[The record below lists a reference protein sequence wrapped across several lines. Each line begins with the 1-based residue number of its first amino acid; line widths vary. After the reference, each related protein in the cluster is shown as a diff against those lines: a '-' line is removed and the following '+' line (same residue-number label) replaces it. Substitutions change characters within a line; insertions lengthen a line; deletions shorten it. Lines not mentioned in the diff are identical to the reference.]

1 MAPSSDAP
9 PDFRPETLRG
19 RAGFFRVGRTA
30 AGQWWFV
37 DPEGRPFFAR
47 GVHGVRADADGP
59 DDPAARLRAW
69 GGNTLGCGSD
79 RLYLEEGLAFTPAVD
94 FAARDTAGLVRLA
107 GVRLPDVFA
116 PDWPDRA
123 QARAAEV
130 CAPLAEERSLLG
142 WFTDDD
148 PGWPREPAPTQP
160 GLLQVCLSLEPA
172 FAAYH
177 AAWEF
182 VLALHG
188 GRLAA
193 LARAWG
199 VELPNKEALRERTR
213 SEQGIVTRGYLR
225 DEARWAGEFA
235 RRYFTVA
242 VAAIR
247 AHAPNHL
254 VLGCRW
260 GGPVAPGLRAALA
273 PPLADVV
280 VLDAGDLGDG
290 DGHPALVADFSWV
303 RAERETAAAGRRV
316 SGGLTS
322 VERMLRRGRVALG
335 RAVAHP
341 AVVGYLWSDWC
352 DRAGEQPPFARG
364 LVHRNGAEAREHT
377 ELLTEINLRVE
388 ELRHLAAWAAEP
400 SP

>member
-1 MAPSSDAP
+1 MVPSSDAP

-19 RAGFFRVGRTA
+19 RPGFFCVGCTP
-30 AGQWWFV
+30 AGQWWLL

-47 GVHGVRADADGP
+47 GVHGVVAEADVSH
-59 DDPAARLRAW
+59 DPAARLRAW

-79 RLYLEEGLAFTPAVD
+79 RLYLEEGIAFTPAVN
-94 FAARDTAGLVRLA
+94 FAAGEGLIRLA

-116 PDWPDRA
+116 PEWPDRA
-123 QARAAEV
+123 QARAAEA
-130 CAPLAEERSLLG
+130 CAPLAGETSLLG
-142 WFTDDD
+142 WFTDDR
-148 PGWPREPAPTQP
+148 PGWPQQPSPAQP

-188 GRLAA
+188 GRRPA

-213 SEQGIVTRGYLR
+213 SEQGIATRGYLR
-225 DEARWAGEFA
+225 DEGRWAEEFA

-242 VAAIR
+242 AAAIR

-254 VLGCRW
+254 LLGCRW
-260 GGPVAPGLRAALA
+260 GGPVAPGLRAAVA
-273 PPLADVV
+273 PSMADVV
-280 VLDAGDLGDG
+280 VLDAGDLAGSSG
-290 DGHPALVADFSWV
+290 EPVLLADFSWV
-303 RAERETAAAGRRV
+303 RMELGGAAAGRRPPG
-316 SGGLTS
+316 SLTT
-322 VERMLRRGRVALG
+322 VERMLRRGRLALG

-341 AVVGYLWSDWC
+341 AVVGYCWSDWC
-352 DRAGEQPPFARG
+352 DRVGEQPPFASG

-388 ELRHLAAWAAEP
+388 ELRHLAAWSAEP

>member
-1 MAPSSDAP
+1 MVPSSDAP

-30 AGQWWFV
+30 AGPWWFV
-37 DPEGRPFFAR
+37 DPAGRPFFAR
-47 GVHGVRADADGP
+47 GVHGVVAEADSLH
-59 DDPAARLRAW
+59 DPATRLRAW

-94 FAARDTAGLVRLA
+94 FAAGDGEGLVRLA

-116 PDWPDRA
+116 PGWPERA
-123 QARAAEV
+123 QARAAAV
-130 CAPLAEERSLLG
+130 CAPLAGERSLLG
-142 WFTDDD
+142 WFTDDV
-148 PGWPREPAPTQP
+148 PGWPQSPSPTQP

-172 FAAYH
+172 CAAYH

-199 VELPNKEALRERTR
+199 ADLPNKEALRERTR
-213 SEQGIVTRGYLR
+213 AEQGIATRGYLR
-225 DEARWAGEFA
+225 DEARWAEEFA
-235 RRYFTVA
+235 RRYFAVA

-247 AHAPNHL
+247 MHAPDHL

-260 GGPVAPGLRAALA
+260 GGPVAPGLRAAVA
-273 PPLADVV
+273 PPLADVE
-280 VLDAGDLGDG
+280 VLDAADLAGSG
-290 DGHPALVADFSWV
+290 GEPVLVADFSWV
-303 RAERETAAAGRRV
+303 RAEQAVAAAGRR
-316 SGGLTS
+316 SPGGLTT
-322 VERMLRRGRVALG
+322 VERMLRRGRLALG
-335 RAVAHP
+335 RVVTHP
-341 AVVGYLWSDWC
+341 AVVGYCWSDWT

-364 LVHRNGAEAREHT
+364 LVHHDGAEAREHT
-377 ELLTEINLRVE
+377 ELLTELNLRVE
-388 ELRHLAAWAAEP
+388 ELRHRAAWSAEP